1 MTAEV
6 TYQAMTATTVNTVTG
21 NTAQSA
27 APIAKSATPLSVWAV
42 LTSAPLVMSRSAA
55 TAPQNAKI
63 ANKRSVRIV

>member
-1 MTAEV
+1 MTAAAQCL
-6 TYQAMTATTVNTVTG
+6 TMTVTTVNIATG
-21 NTAQSA
+21 NTARSA
-27 APIAKSATPLSVWAV
+27 APIAKSATPQSVWAV